1 MKRAKRKVRLAGNDD
16 VQDVVDLLN
25 EVAQGLYDRGIDQW
39 APGWMSQ
46 NRVLPMIQRGETW
59 VVHDGSQLVATVSLA
74 ERSDPDFWTP
84 AEQQISA
91 LYLAKLASRRPG
103 AGAWTAHWA
112 IEHAGD
118 LGYDVVRLDAWRS
131 NEKLQAWYRAQGWT
145 HLRTMCVPGRFSGAL
160 FEHPTRRRES
170 RHGHHGDPTLSRD

>member
-1 MKRAKRKVRLAGNDD
+1 KVRLAGNDD

-103 AGAWTAHWA
+103 AGAWT
-112 IEHAGD
+112 
-118 LGYDVVRLDAWRS
+118 
-131 NEKLQAWYRAQGWT
+131 
-145 HLRTMCVPGRFSGAL
+145 
-160 FEHPTRRRES
+160 
-170 RHGHHGDPTLSRD
+170 